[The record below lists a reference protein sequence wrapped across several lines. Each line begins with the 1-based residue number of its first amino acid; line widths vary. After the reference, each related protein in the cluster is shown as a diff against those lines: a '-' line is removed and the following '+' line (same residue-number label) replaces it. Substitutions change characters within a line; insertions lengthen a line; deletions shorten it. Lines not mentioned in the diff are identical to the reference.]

1 MFNLVQVGDKTVPM
15 LSMASTDVYF
25 RHIFHEDPIAI
36 QSKGP
41 SEAEA
46 IDMFMR
52 LGFVMAKYAETKDR
66 KEMLKLNEDSFMD
79 WLDKFER
86 NDLINALPDA
96 QKTYDGQMLASADSK
111 KNNTEQTGG

>member
-66 KEMLKLNEDSFMD
+66 KEMLKLNEDSYLD
-79 WLDKFER
+79 WLDGFER
-86 NDLINALPDA
+86 GDYIQSLPDI
-96 QKTYDGQMLASADSK
+96 QKTYEGQSVSTSDAK
-111 KNNTEQTGG
+111 KKDE